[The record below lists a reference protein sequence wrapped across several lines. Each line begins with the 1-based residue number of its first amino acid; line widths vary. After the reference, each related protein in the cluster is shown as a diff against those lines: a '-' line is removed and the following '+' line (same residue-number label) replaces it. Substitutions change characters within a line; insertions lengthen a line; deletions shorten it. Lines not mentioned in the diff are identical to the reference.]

1 MKLFL
6 AVVVVVA
13 STTSLTNVYAADKV
27 YTPPKVKATCLIKA
41 STLQT
46 SEVCR
51 GLSLQQYAVVPKDSK
66 VRKGKTGKIKAI
78 KPKLPVYLH
87 IA

>member
-6 AVVVVVA
+6 TVVVTL
-13 STTSLTNVYAADKV
+13 TTSLTNVYAADKV

-46 SEVCR
+46 SKVCR
-51 GLSLQQYAVVPKDSK
+51 GLSLQQYAVVPKDK
-66 VRKGKTGKIKAI
+66 PRKGKTGKTKVN
-78 KPKLPVYLH
+78 KPKLPVYLR

>member
-6 AVVVVVA
+6 AVVVVA

-51 GLSLQQYAVVPKDSK
+51 GLSLQQYAVVPKDNK
-66 VRKGKTGKIKAI
+66 TRKGRAGKIKAI
-78 KPKLPVYLH
+78 KPKLPVYLR

>member
-6 AVVVVVA
+6 AVVVA
-13 STTSLTNVYAADKV
+13 LTTSLTNAYAADKV

-46 SEVCR
+46 SKVCR
-51 GLSLQQYAVVPKDSK
+51 GLSLQQYAVVPKDK
-66 VRKGKTGKIKAI
+66 ARKGRAGKIKTI
-78 KPKLPVYLH
+78 KPKLPVYLR